1 MFKCC
6 RKVERMTDE
15 VDIVGTGGDGTNTIN
30 ISTGACILATASG
43 AKIAKDSSVGVY
55 LYLNMNKKLCCICM
69 RCLQQVKQEYYLVK
83 NKLESLF
90 GHPEHIKNLILVGP
104 DGFSSESDGKSEW
117 LTTETFTFMSSGNPS
132 FRFAKKALEAQPCFF
147 LMV

>member
-90 GHPEHIKNLILVGP
+90 GVILLFDLPKRHSRLSRV
-104 DGFSSESDGKSEW
+104 
-117 LTTETFTFMSSGNPS
+117 S
-132 FRFAKKALEAQPCFF
+132 FLWCDAMP
-147 LMV
+147 

>member
-6 RKVERMTDE
+6 RKVEGMTDV
-15 VDIVGTGGDGTNTIN
+15 VDIVGMGGDGTNTIN
-30 ISTGACILATASG
+30 ISTRACILAVASG

-55 LYLNMNKKLCCICM
+55 LYLNMNKKRCCRCM

-104 DGFSSESDGKSEW
+104 AGFSSESDVHVHHQFMCPKWPGNQAALLAMW
-117 LTTETFTFMSSGNPS
+117 LTMII
-132 FRFAKKALEAQPCFF
+132 R
-147 LMV
+147 